1 MATTDDTDS
10 RIVDGGASR
19 PVHIT
24 NATLPPAPA
33 GSSTVTANQGAAGAS
48 AWPVT
53 AVQGAAGAAL
63 WGVKAPGAPSIA
75 SGQVTAGAAA
85 TLVAARATRR
95 SVSIFN
101 TDATN
106 GVYIGPATVTAL
118 NGMLLPARGSISVD
132 TTALIQCIAAA
143 GSPVV
148 TYLEVFD

>member
-1 MATTDDTDS
+1 MATTDDTGS
-10 RIVDGGASR
+10 RVVDGGASR

-24 NATLPPAPA
+24 NATLPPGPA
-33 GSSTVTANQGAAGAS
+33 GSSTVTANQGTAGAA

-63 WGVKAPGAPSIA
+63 WLVKLPGAPSIA

-101 TDATN
+101 TDSTN
-106 GVYIGPATVTAL
+106 GVYIGPATVTSG
-118 NGMLLPARGSISVD
+118 NGMLLPARASISVD
-132 TTALIQCIAAA
+132 TTALIQCLAAA
-143 GSPVV
+143 GTPVV
-148 TYLEVFD
+148 TYIETYD